1 MAPNSQKAES
11 SPTASPKQSSTQES
25 QAAPQPEVKKPDP
38 EVEEIVI
45 KAEKPAKKKATTPN
59 NPEGVTQDNDQHYTI
74 R

>member
-1 MAPNSQKAES
+1 
-11 SPTASPKQSSTQES
+11 
-25 QAAPQPEVKKPDP
+25 QAAPQPEVKQPDP